1 MSKLEQAQAIVR
13 LSTLRSE
20 LSKKSINALQRASE
34 DVTIENID
42 EARFLLIEL
51 NLIQKE
57 LKEKLERY

>member
-20 LSKKSINALQRASE
+20 LSKKSIKALQKASE
-34 DVTIENID
+34 EVTIENID

-51 NLIQKE
+51 NLISKE
-57 LKEKLERY
+57 LQEKLERY

>member
-1 MSKLEQAQAIVR
+1 MKKLEQAQAIVR
-13 LSTLRSE
+13 LSSLRSE
-20 LSKKSINALQRASE
+20 LSKKSIKALQRASE

>member
-20 LSKKSINALQRASE
+20 LSKKSIKALQRASE

-51 NLIQKE
+51 NLISKE
-57 LKEKLERY
+57 LQEKLERY

>member
-20 LSKKSINALQRASE
+20 LSKKSIKALQKASE

-51 NLIQKE
+51 NLISKE
-57 LKEKLERY
+57 LQEKLERY

>member
-20 LSKKSINALQRASE
+20 LSKKSIKALQRASE

>member
-1 MSKLEQAQAIVR
+1 MNKIEQAQAIVR

-20 LSKKSINALQRASE
+20 LSKKSIKALQKASE

-51 NLIQKE
+51 NLISKE
-57 LKEKLERY
+57 LQEKLERY